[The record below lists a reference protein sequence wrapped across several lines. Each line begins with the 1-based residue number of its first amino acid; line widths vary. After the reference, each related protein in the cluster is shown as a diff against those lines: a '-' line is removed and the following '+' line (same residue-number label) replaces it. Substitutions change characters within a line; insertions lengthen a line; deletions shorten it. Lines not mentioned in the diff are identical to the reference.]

1 MRSSLYQICRNC
13 GYVIGG
19 EATVRSVEEITDS
32 AAERS
37 VRSPEPTEARTDA
50 NDGTPSL
57 RAVPLAYRRTHG
69 SGGFPEAMGSHTDPV
84 SVARDWRWARATGVG
99 SVSRLGVEDSPTG
112 RRRGAEPPPPPSP
125 S

>member
-1 MRSSLYQICRNC
+1 MMELSSSPLRVATEVIEPMITEAVEKIDRCPQCQSMLKFSAPEVPHQICRNC

-57 RAVPLAYRRTHG
+57 RA
-69 SGGFPEAMGSHTDPV
+69 
-84 SVARDWRWARATGVG
+84 
-99 SVSRLGVEDSPTG
+99 
-112 RRRGAEPPPPPSP
+112 
-125 S
+125 